1 MAEKKPAKGKVPNIL
16 TPDVPAISA
25 KPRSLKDKF
34 QPAPLTNNLGND
46 PENLSKIEEIRH
58 LARQREAQAKTLGPN
73 YKPEKNVEST
83 ANPVVSTEDGKITYS
98 PSDLARKYS
107 LNNRSALNTPD
118 LIPSKVTARK
128 IKESEART
136 YGRIVP
142 VVASDLASRQVRTV
156 GRAFE
161 GTPEQLEARKGLS
174 AAAYERQNANR
185 ISNARQ
191 VHSAVFPGHPF
202 PGLTEHENM
211 LARREA
217 AIKTANAQRVHS
229 NLFPDV
235 PWPGLEAHTQMVNDL
250 KSNQSRLAELRT
262 RQLTEKPKNDP
273 IPQVTVEKPTRDS
286 GGFRGF
292 APKPEMLTLTPE
304 QIAKHGVD
312 TVNKLMKT
320 HDVHVQLE
328 GQHIAR
334 LVNVDEELTHTPS
347 GQQIKR
353 FVPLNS
359 EGMEMGPNAL
369 KPTRPSYLM
378 EGEVQNPL
386 YRHGVSLFN
395 KYAPKSK
402 RFPFGDNLDNVDPTS
417 KANWVR
423 EHLRDKVVPAL
434 YPDNEA
440 AAYKD
445 IMNHPDKIVDVF
457 EEHHTK
463 QKAFESAHRKGGV
476 LPTLPTGKLD
486 PVTGEEKRRP
496 PRSVHTLNKEIQ
508 RLRNSNL
515 PYTGPQLD
523 DPEDVR
529 RQRAADKQ
537 ALRDSSDISGF
548 SEQNTSP
555 ETVAQSPEE
564 AKGSKMREAGRAP
577 LEL

>member
-107 LNNRSALNTPD
+107 ISNRLAQNTQEVVPGRKSAGRNNLYAPSGTIESQEVSFAPRQVASKINVVPEQKDARTGEVIPPFVTRGEPVMSKEVYAIPGERKSQPYFTPEQINNRSQLVKQQQQAIAATSSQSTSTSDDYLESRMRKHTP
-118 LIPSKVTARK
+118 A
-128 IKESEART
+128 ESL
-136 YGRIVP
+136 P
-142 VVASDLASRQVRTV
+142 PLP
-156 GRAFE
+156 
-161 GTPEQLEARKGLS
+161 TPK
-174 AAAYERQNANR
+174 N
-185 ISNARQ
+185 
-191 VHSAVFPGHPF
+191 
-202 PGLTEHENM
+202 
-211 LARREA
+211 
-217 AIKTANAQRVHS
+217 
-229 NLFPDV
+229 
-235 PWPGLEAHTQMVNDL
+235 
-250 KSNQSRLAELRT
+250 
-262 RQLTEKPKNDP
+262 TEKSDER
-273 IPQVTVEKPTRDS
+273 VRGDS
-286 GGFRGF
+286 RGFRGF

-312 TVNKLMKT
+312 TVNRLMKT
-320 HDVHVQLE
+320 HDVHVQLK

-496 PRSVHTLNKEIQ
+496 PRSVHTLNREIQ